1 MGGDLKRVVERGG
14 ADNTFVQFL
23 DKVRQKAREKKLGEK
38 AKEILQKQSEV
49 KEGKPDRQRPAQAEV
64 KRAPAAKRR
73 LLEGRQDESDFAEE
87 YTLLKKLKK
96 GKLTE
101 VTHT

>member
-1 MGGDLKRVVERGG
+1 
-14 ADNTFVQFL
+14 VQFL
-23 DKVRQKAREKKLGEK
+23 DKVRQKARDKKLGDK
-38 AKEILQKQSEV
+38 AKELLQKQSEE
-49 KEGKPDRQRPAQAEV
+49 KEGKPDRQRPAQIEA

-101 VTHT
+101 V